1 MKPKKSVVKRK
12 KTRKNKTVNH
22 EKMNK
27 EIKGIRGKID
37 APLIFLL
44 NTRTINWESAVH
56 QAGQKRKAGISHFDH

>member
-1 MKPKKSVVKRK
+1 MKHK
-12 KTRKNKTVNH
+12 
-22 EKMNK
+22 KMNK
-27 EIKGIRGKID
+27 EIKGIREKID